1 RLWPGGSDRRP
12 LPDRPARRPDPK
24 GRKRQLAPCSH
35 HQPDR
40 HRRVRADHRL
50 SGPFQHIQPGKL
62 ARQPLRLSPASPD
75 PHCGLERLTPTL
87 FNPGGPSMQLF
98 TSPRGQ
104 AMPGPT
110 RPLTSADLGP
120 RPDTAVTWLGSAG
133 IFLNS
138 RGSTLMVDPLL
149 QDFDMPLLIQPPIR
163 PRQVP
168 RLDALLITHID
179 NDHFSR
185 SGCLDMKDACRSYH
199 APRYVAEQI
208 AALGLPG
215 TGHDIGETFQ
225 AGCISATLTPARH
238 NWQNG
243 SQKWSYRHWEEKDYC
258 GYWFDTPDGSIWLP
272 GDSQLLP
279 SHLTMPQPDL
289 ILLDFSDN

>member
-1 RLWPGGSDRRP
+1 
-12 LPDRPARRPDPK
+12 
-24 GRKRQLAPCSH
+24 
-35 HQPDR
+35 
-40 HRRVRADHRL
+40 
-50 SGPFQHIQPGKL
+50 
-62 ARQPLRLSPASPD
+62 
-75 PHCGLERLTPTL
+75 
-87 FNPGGPSMQLF
+87 MQLF

-104 AMPGPT
+104 SMPGPT
-110 RPLTSADLGP
+110 RPLTSADFGP

-133 IFLNS
+133 ISLNS

-149 QDFDMPLLIQPPIR
+149 QDFDMPLLLPPPIL

-168 RLDALLITHID
+168 RLDALLLTHID

-199 APRYVAEQI
+199 APRYVSEQI
-208 AALGLPG
+208 VALGLPG

-225 AGCISATLTPARH
+225 VGCISATLTPARH

-279 SHLTMPQPDL
+279 SHLAMPQPDL
-289 ILLDFSDN
+289 ILLDFSDNEWHITFEGAVRLANAYPQARLLCIHWGSVDAPDWSTFNGDPAALAARVSHPERVLAPAPGESVLL